1 MTDDFWKYTAG
12 GLAFS
17 LFILLMVAVSKTA
30 PEHFDARVVEHEY
43 HSPYTTVAMSGKTP
57 FVTFHP
63 EQFHLRV
70 SIGEVGPV
78 DIQVNEASYHAV
90 HDGEEV
96 HADVGQ
102 GCSGAG
108 VYAVRRLR

>member
-43 HSPYTTVAMSGKTP
+43 HSPYTQVVTMNKTTQ
-57 FVTFHP
+57 FIYHP

-70 SIGEVGPV
+70 SIGSNGPV
-78 DIQVNEASYHAV
+78 DIQVNESSYHAV